1 MEAVAKPRA
10 VAGKVAV
17 VTGAASGQGRAAAV
31 RLASEG
37 AKIGAMDLDEAGLIE
52 TNAQIEAI
60 GGRCVAITMDV
71 ADPDLVNEA
80 FIEVED
86 VLGPTYV
93 LAAAAAVY
101 PYAAASHVR
110 PLDETSRIFDVN
122 LLGVVNCAAHASR
135 QMVAAGQGG
144 RLILWSSAGA
154 TLSVAGHAAYC
165 ASKAGVEGLTRTL
178 AAELGSEGITV
189 NAIAPGAIDTPMMTV
204 PDDAYLEALPAG
216 RIGRPEE
223 VAELVSYLCSEEA
236 GFVTGAVLR
245 IDGGLT
251 GVNATIKPT

>member
-101 PYAAASHVR
+101 PDAAASHVR